1 VIRIKSEDLQVGKPL
16 PWDCYDAGGVLL
28 LRKGVVIASQ
38 RQLDGVIE
46 RGLFADQEGHKPA
59 AQAPSVPAEKPS
71 PFHII
76 ADIKLRLRAIFTG
89 IITAQTTDLPGRIIK
104 LCKDLQDLCE
114 MDADAALGTLHLDHE
129 GRYTIIHPLHVAI
142 LCELIAKRK
151 GVAAEPRLSL
161 LAAAITSN
169 IAMIELQDTLQ
180 KQQTPLNPEQLE
192 AIRLH
197 TLKGVDMLLA
207 AGVQDDVWIR
217 TVLHHHEK
225 LDGSGYPGAL
235 RGDDIPLPV
244 RILSLADT
252 YSAMI
257 TPRVYRNQILASDAL
272 RDIFLKRG
280 AEMDAALAQ
289 VFIKEMGV
297 FPPGAFVKLHNGE
310 VAVVIRRGDNAMAP
324 LVQSL
329 IGPRGAPLPVPV
341 PLRRDSS
348 KEDYAIREMVCPDK
362 TASIDPHLLWGYK

>member
-1 VIRIKSEDLQVGKPL
+1 MIRIQSEELDVGKPL
-16 PWDCYDAGGVLL
+16 PWDCYDAVGLLL
-28 LRKGVVIASQ
+28 LRKGVIIASQ
-38 RQLDGVIE
+38 RQLDSLIE
-46 RGLFADQEGHKPA
+46 RGLFADQAGAKSAAPA
-59 AQAPSVPAEKPS
+59 PLIPSEKPS
-71 PFHII
+71 PFHIV
-76 ADIKLRLRAIFTG
+76 ADIKLRLKLIFTG
-89 IITAQTTDLPGRIIK
+89 IVADQTTDLPGRIIK
-104 LCKDLQDLCE
+104 LCKDLQNLCE
-114 MDADAALGTLHLDHE
+114 MDADAVLGTLHLDHE

-161 LAAAITSN
+161 LAGAITSN

-180 KQQTPLNPEQLE
+180 KQETQLTAEQLE

-197 TLKGVDMLLA
+197 SLHGVEMLLA
-207 AGVQDDVWIR
+207 AGVQDDVWIK

-257 TPRVYRNQILASDAL
+257 TPRVYRIQILARDAL

-297 FPPGAFVKLHNGE
+297 FPPGAFVKLQNGE
-310 VAVVIRRGDNAMAP
+310 VAVVVRRGDNAMAP

-329 IGPRGAPLPVPV
+329 VGPRGAPLPVP
-341 PLRRDSS
+341 LRRDTS
-348 KEDYAIREMVCPDK
+348 KEDFAIREMVCPDK
-362 TASIDPHLLWGYK
+362 TVPIDPHQLWGYK

>member
-1 VIRIKSEDLQVGKPL
+1 MIRIRIDDLQVGKPL
-16 PWDCYDAGGVLL
+16 PWDCYDALGVLL

-38 RQLDGVIE
+38 RQLEAVIE
-46 RGLFADQEGHKPA
+46 RGLFADHAGSKSA
-59 AQAPSVPAEKPS
+59 AQAPPSVPVEKPS
-71 PFHII
+71 PFHLV
-76 ADIKLRLRAIFTG
+76 ADIKLRLRSIFAG
-89 IITAQTTDLPGRIIK
+89 IVADQTTDLPGRIIK
-104 LCKDLQDLCE
+104 LCRDLQSLCE
-114 MDADAALGTLHLDHE
+114 MDADAALGTLHLDHD
-129 GRYTIIHPLHVAI
+129 GRYTIIHPLHIAI

-169 IAMIELQDTLQ
+169 IAMIGLQDALQ
-180 KQQTPLNPEQLE
+180 KQETPLTPEQLQM
-192 AIRLH
+192 IRLH
-197 TLKGVDMLLA
+197 TVHGVDMLLA
-207 AGVQDDVWIR
+207 AGVQDDVWIK

-235 RGDDIPLPV
+235 LGDDIPLPV

-257 TPRVYRNQILASDAL
+257 TPRCYRSQILARDAL

-310 VAVVIRRGDNAMAP
+310 VGVVVRRGENAMAP

-329 IGPRGAPLPVPV
+329 IGPRGAPLPA

-348 KEDYAIREMVCPDK
+348 KEGFAIREMVAPDK
-362 TASIDPHLLWGYK
+362 TAAIDPHFLWGYK

>member
-1 VIRIKSEDLQVGKPL
+1 MIQIKSEDLQVGKPL
-16 PWDCYDAGGVLL
+16 PWDCYDAAGILL

-38 RQLDGVIE
+38 RQLDSVIE

-59 AQAPSVPAEKPS
+59 GHMPPAPVEKPS
-71 PFHII
+71 PFHIV
-76 ADIKLRLRAIFTG
+76 ADIKLRLRSIFSG
-89 IITAQTTDLPGRIIK
+89 IVAAQTTDLPGRIAK
-104 LCKDLQDLCE
+104 LCRDLQNLCE

-129 GRYTIIHPLHVAI
+129 GRYTIVHPLHVAI

-180 KQQTPLNPEQLE
+180 KQDTSLTPEQLE

-197 TLKGVDMLLA
+197 TLQGVDMLLA
-207 AGVQDDVWIR
+207 AGVQDDVWIK

-257 TPRVYRNQILASDAL
+257 TPRCYRGQILARDAL

-280 AEMDAALAQ
+280 AEMDPALAQ

-297 FPPGAFVKLHNGE
+297 FPPGAFVKLHNSE

-329 IGPRGAPLPVPV
+329 IGPRGAPLPVP
-341 PLRRDSS
+341 LRRDSS
-348 KEDYAIREMVCPDK
+348 KEDYAIREMVAPDK
-362 TASIDPHLLWGYK
+362 IAVIDPHHLWGYR